1 MDIKQALK
9 ELNFENDEHW
19 TSDGLPKISAVQEL
33 IGTEPTRQQITQ
45 ADPEFNRQSL
55 ANQGY
60 EEDADTSSDAV
71 EESAEDSQ
79 PEMTKEELEKEK
91 EVEAL
96 ALEISNLEQKIKAGK
111 ESIKAF
117 QDGIVAKQKSLA
129 IAKRK
134 FSALCP
140 KKTNTQSIQS
150 YLKQE
155 NKNRMIRH
163 EERKKVLGSLSPK
176 DFTAMSP
183 IDAAMARKRTRGSQ
197 RPVRRIAQ

>member
-1 MDIKQALK
+1 MDIKQALQK
-9 ELNFENDEHW
+9 LDFENDEHW
-19 TSDGLPKISAVQEL
+19 TSDGLPMISALKE
-33 IGTEPTRQQITQ
+33 ITGTELTRQQITQ

-55 ANQGY
+55 VNQGY

-71 EESAEDSQ
+71 EEESQ
-79 PEMTKEELEKEK
+79 SEEVKENPEIEI
-91 EVEAL
+91 L
-96 ALEISNLEQKIKAGK
+96 ALEISNLEEKIKVDK
-111 ESIKAF
+111 ESIKTF

-129 IAKRK
+129 IAKGK
-134 FSALCP
+134 FSVLCP

-163 EERKKVLGSLSPK
+163 EERKKVLGNLNPK

-183 IDAAMARKRTRGSQ
+183 IDAALARRRTRGSQ
-197 RPVRRIAQ
+197 RPVRRVAQ